1 MLFCGIEL
9 AARIEQAECRLVTDA
24 CANVARRLDNVLAM
38 PISGGIAAFTEP
50 NSPLNKVAGLGFG
63 GAFDETAFARVESE
77 HAARNAPV
85 QVELATLADPS
96 FAKALTQRGYLLV
109 GVENVLGLRLPLET
123 RAKTRSELQIARSNR
138 AELDEWMDVMVTGFA
153 SADAQ
158 GIAAHEEFPRAVIE
172 GVMRDFAGA
181 EGVVRYL
188 ARRDGMPVGAGTM
201 RMFGGVAQL
210 CGAATLPAHRR
221 RGVQSALLLRRLAE
235 ASDDGCTVAVVTTQ
249 PGSKSQEN
257 VQRQG
262 FELLYSRNVLRR
274 EPR

>member
-1 MLFCGIEL
+1 
-9 AARIEQAECRLVTDA
+9 
-24 CANVARRLDNVLAM
+24 M
-38 PISGGIAAFTEP
+38 PISGGLAAFTELG
-50 NSPLNKVAGLGFG
+50 SPLNKVAGLGFG
-63 GAFDETAFARVESE
+63 GAFDETAFAQIEGE

-109 GVENVLGLRLPLET
+109 GVENVLGLSLPLEA
-123 RAKTRSELQIARSNR
+123 RSATRSELQIARSEST
-138 AELDEWMDVMVTGFA
+138 ELDEWIDVMVSGFA
-153 SADAQ
+153 SVDAQ
-158 GIAAHEEFPRAVIE
+158 GIAAHEEYPRAVIE
-172 GVMRDFAGA
+172 GIMRDFAGA

-188 ARRDGMPVGAGTM
+188 ARREGNPVGAGTM
-201 RMFGGVAQL
+201 RMFAGVAQM

-235 ASDDGCTVAVVTTQ
+235 ASDNGCTVAIVTTQ

-274 EPR
+274 EVH

>member
-9 AARIEQAECRLVTDA
+9 AARIEQAECRLVSDA
-24 CANVARRLDNVLAM
+24 CANVARRLGNVLAI

-63 GAFDETAFARVESE
+63 GPFDEAAFARIESE

-109 GVENVLGLRLPLET
+109 GVENVLGLPLPLEA
-123 RAKTRSELQIARSNR
+123 RAETRSELRIARSGA
-138 AELDEWMDVMVTGFA
+138 AELDEWMDVIVTGFA

-158 GIAAHEEFPRAVIE
+158 GVAAHEEYPRSVIE
-172 GVMRDFAGA
+172 GIMRDFAQA

-188 ARRDGMPVGAGTM
+188 ARRDGKSVGAGTM
-201 RMFGGVAQL
+201 RMFAGVAQL

-221 RGVQSALLLRRLAE
+221 RGVQSELLLRRLAE
-235 ASDDGCTVAVVTTQ
+235 ASDSGCTVAIVTTQ

>member
-9 AARIEQAECRLVTDA
+9 AARIEQAECRLVSDA
-24 CANVARRLDNVLAM
+24 CANVARRLGNVLAM
-38 PISGGIAAFTEP
+38 PISGGIAAFTESG
-50 NSPLNKVAGLGFG
+50 SPLNKVAGLGFG
-63 GAFDETAFARVESE
+63 GAFDETAFARIESE

-96 FAKALTQRGYLLV
+96 FAKALTRRGYLLV
-109 GVENVLGLRLPLET
+109 GVENVLGLRLPLE
-123 RAKTRSELQIARSNR
+123 ARSATESKLQIARSDNT
-138 AELDEWMDVMVTGFA
+138 ELDEWIDVMVRGFA
-153 SADAQ
+153 SVDAQ
-158 GIAAHEEFPRAVIE
+158 GIAAHEEYPRDVIE
-172 GVMRDFAGA
+172 GIMRDFAAA

-188 ARRDGMPVGAGTM
+188 ARRDGKPVGAGTM
-201 RMFGGVAQL
+201 RMFAGVAQM

-235 ASDDGCTVAVVTTQ
+235 ASDNGCTVAIVTTQ